1 MTGSVKTKMQF
12 TGNDIEVGARV
23 VEALVKH
30 AGATQGAPIAYYD
43 LLRVARIMYPK
54 DLVLD
59 RAVPI
64 GIGTKLLFVEAFC
77 AANDYPNLACLAV
90 SPTTMRPDARYE
102 GDWDADRRAVA
113 AFDWSTVDAQLIDFA
128 KVARA
133 AVPARLKPRKER
145 PADVAWY
152 AYFCSHRAAC
162 AWIAP
167 EDKQEIVNLIMAGLD
182 PETALKR
189 VQADKVRLGIDI
201 QSPVQPG

>member
-1 MTGSVKTKMQF
+1 MTGSVKTEVQF

-23 VEALVKH
+23 VEALVHH
-30 AGATQGAPIAYYD
+30 AKASQGAPIAYKD

-59 RAVPI
+59 RAVSL

-90 SPTTMRPDARYE
+90 SPTTMRPAARYQA
-102 GDWDADRRAVA
+102 DWDADRRAVA
-113 AFDWSTVDAQLIDFA
+113 AFDWSAVDTQLADYA
-128 KVARA
+128 KAARA

-145 PADVAWY
+145 PADVSWY
-152 AYFCSHRAAC
+152 AYFCSHRKEC
-162 AWIAP
+162 EWIKQ

-189 VQADKVRLGIDI
+189 AQAAKADFGDEA
-201 QSPVQPG
+201 